1 MNKPLRSILWS
12 GAVVAVPAA
21 INAVIAYRSS
31 PMEQPLPGDIAYY
44 DWIHGRV
51 AFYRLGQGP
60 PLLLVHHP
68 SAGGSAWEWRKVFPE
83 LANRYTVYALDL
95 LGFGLSEKPNLDYT
109 GPLLAELIHD
119 FLEDVIGQ
127 RAEAVGSGLGA
138 AYLVNVAVRRPEL
151 LDHLVLA
158 NPTGTTNTASPM
170 VEQTEYAVL
179 RSPVLGTTLYNYF
192 VSMGV
197 IRREL
202 TEHIY
207 HDPTMVTP
215 EMVCHLYSAAHQPG
229 SQYSTAAYI
238 SGRLDVPMRMAF
250 TALKQPVLLVWG
262 AQAHYTPE
270 EDAADLLFRA
280 PHARLT
286 VFDNCGMLPHDE
298 QAGLFIRTAYDF
310 LAGPTNEEMA
320 A

>member
-1 MNKPLRSILWS
+1 MNKPLRSLLWT
-12 GAVVAVPAA
+12 GAVVALPTAV
-21 INAVIAYRSS
+21 NAVIAYRSS

-83 LANRYTVYALDL
+83 LANRYTVFALDL
-95 LGFGLSEKPNLDYT
+95 LGFGRSDKPRLDYT
-109 GPLLAELIHD
+109 GPLLAELVHD
-119 FLEDVIGQ
+119 FLEDVVGQ
-127 RAEAVGSGLGA
+127 RAEGVGSGLGA

-158 NPTGTTNTASPM
+158 NPTGSTNPASPAIEQ
-170 VEQTEYAVL
+170 VENTVL
-179 RSPVLGTTLYNYF
+179 RSPVLGTSIYNYF
-192 VSMGV
+192 VSRGG

-202 TEHIY
+202 IDHIFY
-207 HDPTMVTP
+207 DPTLVTP
-215 EMVCHLYSAAHQPG
+215 ELVNQLYAAAHQPG
-229 SQYSTAAYI
+229 SQFPTAAYL
-238 SGRLDVPMRMAF
+238 SGRLDLPMRMAF

-262 AQAHYTPE
+262 GQAHYTPE

-286 VFDNCGMLPHDE
+286 VFDECGMLPHDE
-298 QAGLFIRTAYDF
+298 QAGQFIRASYDF
-310 LAGPTNEEMA
+310 LAGPTSEEMA